1 MNDLLIYLFKASCC
15 MGALYL
21 VYSLL
26 LRRETFFRINRCYL
40 LLVPLVSLAIP
51 LLPSLQIIP
60 SSPGIFRTMLE
71 PVMIKSGQTIDKDGF
86 AIPVPDLLTIIFLS
100 GFLFFALR
108 FIVRLVHLFSLIDRG
123 WVNRSGG
130 ARIAVLPGKNAPFS
144 FFNMIFI
151 PESMV
156 DQDSIKTIL
165 VHETVHIR
173 QAHTFDLVLTECLST
188 LMWFNP
194 FIWLIRRELRTIHEY
209 LADQGVIRK
218 GIPTAEYQQLLF
230 TESTGLTFSTI
241 ASSFN
246 FSTLKKRMIMMTKKP
261 SNRWAAGK
269 LAITVPV
276 ILALGL
282 LFSPVKYIAAQSGDK
297 QKQAKTTE
305 TIPKQ
310 ASDKS
315 AQAGSSKDNVTPDVM
330 PKYPGGDDARMKF
343 MLENIKYP
351 EKAKRDTIQGKV
363 FIQFV
368 VEPDGTLTN
377 FKIMR
382 GIGGG
387 CDEEAL
393 RVVKLMPKW
402 IPAQKNGKSVKTEF
416 VFPIKF
422 ALN

>member
-1 MNDLLIYLFKASCC
+1 M
-15 MGALYL
+15 
-21 VYSLL
+21 
-26 LRRETFFRINRCYL
+26 
-40 LLVPLVSLAIP
+40 
-51 LLPSLQIIP
+51 
-60 SSPGIFRTMLE
+60 
-71 PVMIKSGQTIDKDGF
+71 
-86 AIPVPDLLTIIFLS
+86 
-100 GFLFFALR
+100 
-108 FIVRLVHLFSLIDRG
+108 
-123 WVNRSGG
+123 
-130 ARIAVLPGKNAPFS
+130 
-144 FFNMIFI
+144 
-151 PESMV
+151 
-156 DQDSIKTIL
+156 
-165 VHETVHIR
+165 
-173 QAHTFDLVLTECLST
+173 
-188 LMWFNP
+188 
-194 FIWLIRRELRTIHEY
+194 
-209 LADQGVIRK
+209 
-218 GIPTAEYQQLLF
+218 
-230 TESTGLTFSTI
+230 
-241 ASSFN
+241 
-246 FSTLKKRMIMMTKKP
+246 
-261 SNRWAAGK
+261 
-269 LAITVPV
+269 
-276 ILALGL
+276 
-282 LFSPVKYIAAQSGDK
+282 KYIAAQSGDK